1 MIPSE
6 AGCLMASDRD
16 VSSVLSEFARTLVT
30 DFPIQAILDHL
41 VRRIVEIMPITGAG
55 VTLIEEGKAPRYI
68 ASSNAAALSFEKL
81 QTALDEG
88 PCLAA
93 FRSGEAIAVPDMR
106 LEHRFPAFA
115 AQAERMG
122 LRAVFTFPL
131 RQGEERLGALDLYND
146 QPGVLDESTMVVA
159 QTLADVASAY
169 VVNAQA
175 RADMRD
181 SADKFRES
189 SLHDALTGLP
199 NRILLGQRLD
209 HAVMRAL
216 RSGKKLAVLFVD
228 MDRFKEVNDTLG
240 HKIGDLLLM
249 AIADRL
255 TLILRPGDTLAR
267 MAGDEFVILCE
278 DLDDAAVAEDLAARV
293 GSCLEEVFILEDQ
306 QLTMSASV
314 GIAYSG
320 EGVDVPE
327 RILQDADTAMYQAKA
342 SGGAH
347 HQIIDLREQDL
358 AQAEASLLHDLR
370 GALSRGE
377 LQTVYQPIVRTTD
390 GAVTGV
396 EALLRWAD
404 PVRGLIMPKVI
415 VPVAEE
421 SGLMVEIG
429 RWVLEQ
435 ACRVRTV
442 LVGSGHEP
450 LMMSVNV
457 SPHQLMS
464 PNFTADV
471 AAVLARTGTDPGAVM
486 LEVTEGVFLQDDGRA
501 FAVLKA
507 LKELGVSIALDDFGT
522 GYSSLS
528 YLRRF
533 PADVVKLDNAFVGD
547 LGDPITSAI
556 TSAVV
561 DLAHVL
567 GMSVVAE
574 GVETAE
580 QHAQVTAL
588 GCDACQ
594 GFLFAEA
601 MTLDTLGGLMIRGN
615 GDHALLLPVIA
626 TA

>member
-1 MIPSE
+1 
-6 AGCLMASDRD
+6 MASDRD
-16 VSSVLSEFARTLVT
+16 LSSVLSEFARTLVT

-55 VTLIEEGKAPRYI
+55 VTLIEEGTAPRYI
-68 ASSNAAALSFEKL
+68 ASSNASALSFERL
-81 QTALDEG
+81 QTKLDEG

-93 FRSGEAIAVPDMR
+93 FRTGEAVAVPDLR
-106 LEHRFPAFA
+106 QEHRFPVFA
-115 AQAERMG
+115 AQADRMG

-131 RQGEERLGALDLYND
+131 RQGDERLGALDLYND
-146 QPGVLDESTMVVA
+146 EPGSLDESTMVVA
-159 QTLADVASAY
+159 QTLADVAAAY

-209 HAVMRAL
+209 HAVLRAL

-240 HKIGDLLLM
+240 HKIGDLLLI

-255 TLILRPGDTLAR
+255 SLILRPGDTLAR

-293 GSCLEEVFILEDQ
+293 GTCLEDVFILEDHE
-306 QLTMSASV
+306 LTMSASV

-342 SGGAH
+342 TGGAH

-358 AQAEASLLHDLR
+358 AQAEASLLLDMR
-370 GALSRGE
+370 VALSGGQLR
-377 LQTVYQPIVRTTD
+377 TVYQPIVRTTD

-404 PVRGLIMPKVI
+404 PVRGLIMPNVI
-415 VPVAEE
+415 VPLAEE
-421 SGLMVEIG
+421 SGLIIDMG

-442 LVGSGHEP
+442 LARSRHDR
-450 LMMSVNV
+450 LMVSVNV

-464 PNFTADV
+464 PGFIADV
-471 AAVLARTGTDPGAVM
+471 EAVLARTGTDPGAVT
-486 LEVTEGVFLQDDGRA
+486 LEVTEGVFLHDDDRA
-501 FAVLKA
+501 FAVLHA
-507 LKELGVSIALDDFGT
+507 LKELGVSVALDDFGT

-533 PADVVKLDNAFVGD
+533 PADVVKLDDSFIGD

-556 TSAVV
+556 ASAVV

-567 GMSVVAE
+567 GMTVVAE

-594 GFLFAEA
+594 GFLFAEP
-601 MTLDTLGGLMIRGN
+601 MTVDTLDGLMERGA
-615 GDHALLLPVIA
+615 GEGELLLPVIVA
-626 TA
+626 V

>member
-1 MIPSE
+1 
-6 AGCLMASDRD
+6 MASDRD
-16 VSSVLSEFARTLVT
+16 LSSVLSEFARTLVT

-41 VRRIVEIMPITGAG
+41 VQRIVEIMPITGAG

-81 QTALDEG
+81 QTKLDEG

-93 FRSGEAIAVPDMR
+93 FRTGEAIAVPDMR
-106 LEHRFPAFA
+106 LEHRFPEFA

-146 QPGVLDESTMVVA
+146 LPGVLDESTMVVA

-199 NRILLGQRLD
+199 NRILLSQRLD

-240 HKIGDLLLM
+240 HKIGDMLLM

-278 DLDDAAVAEDLAARV
+278 DLDSAAVAEDLAARV
-293 GSCLEEVFILEDQ
+293 GTCLADPFKFDDHELE
-306 QLTMSASV
+306 MSASV
-314 GIAYSG
+314 GIAFSG

-327 RILQDADTAMYQAKA
+327 RILQDADAAMYQAK
-342 SGGAH
+342 STGGAH

-377 LQTVYQPIVRTTD
+377 LQTLYQPIVRTTD

-404 PVRGLIMPKVI
+404 PARGLIMPKVI
-415 VPVAEE
+415 IPLAEE
-421 SGLMVEIG
+421 SGLIIDIG

-435 ACRVRTV
+435 ACRARTV
-442 LVGSGHEP
+442 LDGSHLEP
-450 LMMSVNV
+450 VMMSVNI
-457 SPHQLMS
+457 SPHQLMA
-464 PNFTADV
+464 PNFAGDV
-471 AAVLARTGTDPGAVM
+471 AAVLAQTGTDPGTVT
-486 LEVTEGVFLQDDGRA
+486 LEVTEGVFLHDDDRA

-507 LKELGVSIALDDFGT
+507 LKELGVSVALDDFGT

-533 PADVVKLDNAFVGD
+533 PADVVKLDDAFVGD
-547 LGDPITSAI
+547 LDDPITSAI

-567 GMSVVAE
+567 GMTVVAE
-574 GVETAE
+574 GVESIE
-580 QHAQVTAL
+580 QHAQVLAL

-594 GFLFAEA
+594 GFLFAEP
-601 MTLDTLGGLMIRGN
+601 MTVGALGGLMDRGT
-615 GDHALLLPVIA
+615 GDGELLLPVIV
-626 TA
+626 TV